1 MDKNISSGLG
11 LAIAA
16 KAAERMG
23 STIVRQLVRDGRRVR
38 ALVLPR
44 EEAAKHLPTGPRCLK
59 ATSRM

>member
-1 MDKNISSGLG
+1 MDKNISGELYIVTG
-11 LAIAA
+11 AA
-16 KAAERMG
+16 GNLG